1 MVTIRDMQQ
10 RKQDEGVVSIIVTLV
25 MLIVITLIVLGF
37 AEISRNEQRSS
48 LDDQL
53 STQAYYAA
61 ESGIN
66 DARSVIDA
74 AVVAGSAVQDKTI
87 CGNQGNYTLS
97 STVDAIHNVS
107 YTCVLVNSSPTTLVY
122 NVGYSSTVV
131 PIISASGAAF
141 NTLQLSW
148 KVPAGLS
155 GTAAGCYTNLANLDT
170 LPVASGSGQ
179 WTCNYPL
186 VRIDVLDANGA
197 LARANWG
204 GNTATMF
211 FVPFN
216 SGSVANST
224 GLGARG
230 TMIPARCNASS
241 CVANITGLAGTTYYM
256 RITTLYR
263 TNSQLTITS
272 GGKAFSGAQATID
285 ATGKAQ
291 DVLRRVLVA
300 VDLTDANAY
309 NVPSAAIISED
320 SVCKRFGATNGS
332 FNVYDDLSIGAGSG
346 GDALCTQQ
354 SVGTPI
360 P

>member
-1 MVTIRDMQQ
+1 MRQ
-10 RKQDEGVVSIIVTLV
+10 RVQEAGVVSIIVTLV
-25 MLIVITLIVLGF
+25 MMIVITLIVLGF

-53 STQAYYAA
+53 SAQAYYAA

-74 AVVAGSAVQDKTI
+74 AVVAGGVVQDKTI
-87 CGNQGNYTLS
+87 CGNQGNYTLD
-97 STVDAIHNVS
+97 STVDATHNVS
-107 YTCVLVNSSPTTLVY
+107 YTCVLVDASPTTLVY
-122 NVGYSSTVV
+122 NIGYSSTVV

-141 NTLQLSW
+141 NALQLSW
-148 KVPAGLS
+148 KVPSGLS
-155 GTAAGCYTNLANLDT
+155 ATAAGCYTNLANLDT
-170 LPVASGSGQ
+170 LPVTSGSGQ
-179 WTCNYPL
+179 WACNYPL
-186 VRIDVLDANGA
+186 VRIDMLDANGA
-197 LARANWG
+197 LTRANWS
-204 GNTATMF
+204 GNTSTTF
-211 FVPFN
+211 FVPFD
-216 SGSVANST
+216 SSSVPNDTS
-224 GLGARG
+224 LGARG
-230 TMIPARCNASS
+230 TMISAQCSASN

-263 TNSQLTITS
+263 TNSQLTITA

-300 VDLTDANAY
+300 VDLTDANSY
-309 NVPSAAIISED
+309 NVPGAAIVSQD
-320 SVCKRFGATNGS
+320 SVCKRFGVTNSS
-332 FNVYDDLSIGAGSG
+332 FNVYDDVSIGAGSG
-346 GDALCTQQ
+346 GNVLCTLQ